1 MEKTNSLETFHYFF
15 LTKDLFRCPF
25 CFSLL
30 RLKITF
36 FLSSSSFPSFH
47 SPPEIPSIIFPDS
60 EMGKYI
66 KKSKIASGALS
77 IKDISHQTASRFRT
91 RAAKNLALHR
101 LRSHS
106 TPPSVDADSFRY
118 LQLRS
123 RRLVKLPL
131 LAETKKQQQKQLIN
145 SVGKR
150 QTTNPRATS
159 VSSEEPTT
167 NLEEDCG
174 SNLVKSES
182 GCSLGEKGSELESG
196 DR

>member
-101 LRSHS
+101 LRISLNS
-106 TPPSVDADSFRY
+106 AVRRRWLISLPPAPEPPSRQASVT
-118 LQLRS
+118 
-123 RRLVKLPL
+123 RRDKETT
-131 LAETKKQQQKQLIN
+131 AETAYKQC
-145 SVGKR
+145 R
-150 QTTNPRATS
+150 
-159 VSSEEPTT
+159 
-167 NLEEDCG
+167 
-174 SNLVKSES
+174 
-182 GCSLGEKGSELESG
+182 
-196 DR
+196 